1 MPKILR
7 IVNRFNLGGPTF
19 NAAYLTKYLSPEYE
33 TLLIGGKHTDSEE
46 SSDHIL
52 NNLDVNFL
60 KIEEMSREVSLLND
74 YRAYKKIK
82 QIIAD
87 FNPDIVHTHA
97 SKAGLLGRLAAKKM
111 GVKII
116 VHTFHGHVFHS
127 YFGAIKTSIFKNLER
142 FLAIKTDKIIAIS
155 NIQKQELS
163 EKHKI
168 AQPEKFKVIPLGF
181 DLNKFKENIAENRT
195 LFRNNYQVKD
205 NEIVI
210 SIVGRLVPIK
220 NHKLFIDA
228 INLLTKKT
236 DKNIKAFIVGGGELF
251 DELTKYVTIL
261 KLQNNIIFTS
271 WIKETEQVYAGSD
284 IVALT
289 SLNEGTPVSLIEA
302 QAAALPIVSTN
313 VGGVSDITIKNSS
326 IIVNQKIEE
335 LTKAFTEIINNFEIF
350 KQNAEINQSKIIEK
364 FSYQRLINDYKL
376 FYAQLIN
383 EKKLVKK

>member
-60 KIEEMSREVSLLND
+60 KIEEMSREVSILND

-111 GVKII
+111 NVKII
-116 VHTFHGHVFHS
+116 VHTFHGHIFHS
-127 YFGAIKTSIFKNLER
+127 YFGTIKTSIFKNLER

-163 EKHKI
+163 KKHKI
-168 AQPEKFKVIPLGF
+168 AQSEKFKVIPLGF
-181 DLNKFKENIAENRT
+181 DLNKFNKNIVENRI
-195 LFRNNYQVKD
+195 LFRNKYQVEA

-228 INLLTKKT
+228 IHLLTKKT

-251 DELTKYVTIL
+251 DELTQYVTTL

-302 QAAALPIVSTN
+302 QAAAIPIVSTN

-326 IIVNQKIEE
+326 IIVNQEIEE
-335 LTKAFTEIINNFEIF
+335 LTTAFTEIIKNFEIF
-350 KQNAEINQSKIIEK
+350 KQNAKINQSKIIEK
-364 FSYQRLINDYKL
+364 FSYKRLINDYKL
-376 FYAQLIN
+376 FYAKLIDDKN
-383 EKKLVKK
+383 LEEF

>member
-52 NNLDVNFL
+52 NDLDVSFL

-74 YRAYKKIK
+74 YKAYKRIK
-82 QIIAD
+82 QIIAE
-87 FNPDIVHTHA
+87 FKPDIVHTHA

-127 YFGAIKTSIFKNLER
+127 YFGKLKTNIFRNLEK
-142 FLAIKTDKIIAIS
+142 FLAKRTDKIIAIS

-163 EKHKI
+163 EKYKI
-168 AQPEKFKVIPLGF
+168 AKPNKFQVIALGF
-181 DLNKFKENIAENRT
+181 DLNKYQENITRNRKN
-195 LFRNNYQVKD
+195 FREKYQINDKT
-205 NEIVI
+205 IVI

-220 NHKLFIDA
+220 NHKLFINS
-228 INLLTKKT
+228 INELIKKS
-236 DKNIKAFIVGGGELF
+236 DKKIKAFIVGGGELF
-251 DELTKYVTIL
+251 DELNEYVKSL
-261 KLQNNIIFTS
+261 NLQNNIIFTS
-271 WIKETEQVYAGSD
+271 WIKETEIVYAGSD
-284 IVALT
+284 IIALT

-302 QAAALPIVSTN
+302 QASGLPIISTN
-313 VGGVSDITIKNSS
+313 VGGVSDITFSNSS
-326 IIVNQKIEE
+326 IIVNQEIKE
-335 LTKAFTEIINNFEIF
+335 LTNAFNKIINNFDTF
-350 KQNAEINQSKIIEK
+350 KQNAETNKAKIIESFGYK
-364 FSYQRLINDYKL
+364 RLINDYKKL
-376 FYAQLIN
+376 YSELIN
-383 EKKLVKK
+383 EKIQ